1 MGDGRW
7 TKVLRVVIWF
17 IIVLALMIATAQKA
31 Y

>member
-7 TKVLRVVIWF
+7 TKVLRVAICF
-17 IIVLALMIATAQKA
+17 IIAVLLMIATAQKA